1 MTKVAHLPGPVME
14 KWEWQYE
21 GSCRDMDTELFFHPE
36 GERGPA
42 RRRRAAEAKKICAGC
57 PVMMECRAH
66 SIAAREPYGIW
77 GGLTEEERRR
87 INREAAAR
95 AKEARKA
102 EAS

>member
-1 MTKVAHLPGPVME
+1 MAEISHLPGPLIE

-21 GSCRDMDTELFFHPE
+21 GACRDLDTEMFFHPE
-36 GERGPA
+36 GERGPS
-42 RRRRAAEAKKICAGC
+42 RRRRAAEAKKVCAIC
-57 PVMMECRAH
+57 PVLEECRAH

-87 INREAAAR
+87 IVRDPANFAR
-95 AKEARKA
+95 A